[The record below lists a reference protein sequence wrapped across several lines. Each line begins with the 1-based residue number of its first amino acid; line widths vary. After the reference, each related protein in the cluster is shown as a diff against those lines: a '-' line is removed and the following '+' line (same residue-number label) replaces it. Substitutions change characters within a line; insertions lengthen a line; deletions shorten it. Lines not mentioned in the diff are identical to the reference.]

1 MHISIIISIEAQAVV
16 GSKFGKTSRFVR
28 LSDVQCSGTESKLA
42 DCTATNV
49 DQSSDSVD
57 VAGVVCT
64 RPSPMT
70 SSTSTRIKATTPT
83 PTSDRPTTDA
93 INQLSAQV
101 PLFAVVG
108 IFAVILIVGLIV
120 IIM

>member
-49 DQSSDSVD
+49 DQSSDSID

-70 SSTSTRIKATTPT
+70 PSTSTPVKATTPT
-83 PTSDRPTTDA
+83 PTSDRPTADA
-93 INQLSAQV
+93 SNLSAQV

>member
-64 RPSPMT
+64 RPSRPMT
-70 SSTSTRIKATTPT
+70 SSTSTRVKATTPT
-83 PTSDRPTTDA
+83 PTSDRPPTDVGS
-93 INQLSAQV
+93 LSAQV